1 VTQRWEDGGGPA
13 SWGTVLLTLAGWLLL
28 LAMSVA
34 LGIAI
39 RGWTR

>member
-1 VTQRWEDGGGPA
+1 MTQRWEDGGGPV
-13 SWGTVLLTLAGWLLL
+13 SWGTVLLALAGWLLL